1 MLSLLAL
8 SLAPGIAIIFY
19 IYSKDK
25 YDREP
30 FENLFISF
38 LLGVICTV
46 PAALIQRYGTPLMGV
61 FIPRFSLAYYF
72 VWAFLLVGISE
83 EGCKFLVLRLYS
95 YRQAA
100 FNEPFDGI
108 VYSVMVAMGFATLEN
123 VLYVFQHGVATGLLR
138 MFLAVPAHACFGVL
152 MGYHA
157 GLAKFDVIKAP
168 YHMLKGIALAVF
180 FHGAYDF
187 FLFLQDHPD
196 VARFGLLSQVC
207 LIAGSLLS
215 YWLAIRLSLRSIRQH
230 QALSKQVFDNP
241 GDIL

>member
-38 LLGVICTV
+38 LLGVIATV
-46 PAALIQRYGTPLMGV
+46 PASLIQRGLQPQLDQWV
-61 FIPRFSLAYYF
+61 SPFSLTYYF
-72 VWAFLLVGISE
+72 LWAFVLVAFSE
-83 EGCKFLVLRLYS
+83 EGCKYLALRFYS
-95 YRQAA
+95 YRRKA

-108 VYSVMVAMGFATLEN
+108 VYSVMISMGFATLEN
-123 VLYVFQHGVATGLLR
+123 VLYVFQHGFATGVLR
-138 MFLAVPAHACFGVL
+138 MFLSVPAHASFGVL
-152 MGYHA
+152 MGYHT
-157 GLAKFDVIKAP
+157 GLAKFDPVRAP
-168 YHMLKGIALAVF
+168 LHLWKGLLLAVF
-180 FHGAYDF
+180 FHGTFDF
-187 FLFLQDHPD
+187 FLFLQNNPN
-196 VARFGLLSQVC
+196 VTRYVSQ
-207 LIAGSLLS
+207 SLLIVGALVS
-215 YWLAIRLSLRSIRQH
+215 YWIAIRLSLRSIRQH